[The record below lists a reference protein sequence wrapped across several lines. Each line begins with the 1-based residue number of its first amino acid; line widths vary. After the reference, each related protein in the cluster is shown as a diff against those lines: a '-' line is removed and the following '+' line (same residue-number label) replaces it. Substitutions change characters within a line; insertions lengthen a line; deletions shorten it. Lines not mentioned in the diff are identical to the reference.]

1 MRQNFASLQT
11 CVMKTNM
18 DLEYNGALT
27 PFYWKGSPRA
37 VSFDAAGI
45 QQKLASTDL
54 PCFIVQD
61 FRGRIGA
68 SNEGELTANGKGL
81 QLLAMANALPP
92 SQLGDPSFREDYNLK
107 YAYKTGAM
115 ANGIASEE
123 LVIAVGRAGLLGSFG
138 AAGLV
143 PARVLQAI
151 EKIQGGLPNEPYAFN
166 LIHSP
171 NEEALEAGAVKL
183 YLEKGVHIVEASAFL
198 ALTEHIVHYR
208 VAGLSRDQEGGVVI
222 NNKVIAKISRKEVAA
237 HFMQPAPERFLKL
250 LLEKGKIT
258 PMQAEL
264 AASVPMADDIT
275 VEADSG
281 GHTDNRPLVAL
292 LPSIIQLRDE
302 LQEKHQFEQKIRI
315 GAAGGISTPASAL
328 AAFMM
333 GAAYVVTGSANQACV
348 EAGTSEHVRQLLATV
363 DSTDVIMAPASDMF
377 EMGVELQVLK
387 RGTLFGPRAKKLY
400 EYYQRYKSIE
410 EIPAEE
416 RLKMEK
422 QVFQKPL
429 EAVWQDCIEFFRN
442 RDPEQI
448 ERAEGN
454 PHRKMALVF
463 RWYLGL
469 SSNWAN
475 AGTPG
480 RAQDYQIWCGPAMG
494 AFNDWV
500 KGTYLEDYRNRRA
513 ADVAEQI
520 MQGAAY
526 LYRVQT
532 LKMQGVAFPLEWG
545 RFVPQRERMEEKLYY
560 PG

>member
-1 MRQNFASLQT
+1 
-11 CVMKTNM
+11 MKYIGNTSN
-18 DLEYNGALT
+18 LH
-27 PFYWKGSPRA
+27 WIGSPRA
-37 VSFDAAGI
+37 IAFDEAGI
-45 QQKLASTDL
+45 KDKLAKTAL
-54 PCFIVQD
+54 PCYVVQD
-61 FRGRIGA
+61 FRGRIGL
-68 SNEGELTANGKGL
+68 SNEGAITTEGKGL
-81 QLLAMANALPP
+81 SLLAMVNPLAPE
-92 SQLGDPSFREDYNLK
+92 QLGDPTFRQDYKLK

-123 LVIAVGRAGLLGSFG
+123 LVTAIGKANLLGSFG

-143 PARVLQAI
+143 PSRVLQAI
-151 EKIQGGLPNEPYAFN
+151 EKIQAALPFQTYAFN

-183 YLEKGVHIVEASAFL
+183 FLEKRVHVVEASAFL

-208 VAGLSRDQEGGVVI
+208 VAGLSQDAEGNVI
-222 NNKVIAKISRKEVAA
+222 IKNKVIAKISRKEVAA
-237 HFMQPAPERFLKL
+237 HFMQPAPERFLKA

-258 PMQAEL
+258 SLQAQL
-264 AASVPMADDIT
+264 AAQVPMADDIT

-302 LQEKHQFEQKIRI
+302 LQAKHSFAQKIRV

-333 GAAYVVTGSANQACV
+333 GAAYVVTGSVNQACV
-348 EAGTSEHVRQLLATV
+348 EAGTSEHVRKLLATV
-363 DSTDVIMAPASDMF
+363 ASTDVMMAPASDMF

-400 EYYQRYKSIE
+400 EYYLRYKSID
-410 EIPAEE
+410 EIPPAERE
-416 RLKMEK
+416 KLEK
-422 QVFQKPL
+422 QTFQKTL
-429 EAVWQDCIEFFRN
+429 ETVWQECIDFFQK
-442 RDPEQI
+442 RDPHQI
-448 ERAEGN
+448 ERAKDN
-454 PHRKMALVF
+454 PHRKMALIF

-475 AGTPG
+475 AGTQG
-480 RAQDYQIWCGPAMG
+480 RAADYQIWCGPSMG

-500 KGTYLEDYRNRRA
+500 KGSYLEQYQNREA

-526 LYRVQT
+526 LYRVQA
-532 LKMQGVAFPLEWG
+532 LRMQGVVLPVEMEQYIPLN
-545 RFVPQRERMEEKLYY
+545 VDQKPVLV
-560 PG
+560 